1 MAYTNAFGA
10 FMFAVEEPD
19 AIVDGKFSETY

>member
-10 FMFAVEEPD
+10 FMFAVEEPG
-19 AIVDGKFSETY
+19 AIFDGKSSGTY